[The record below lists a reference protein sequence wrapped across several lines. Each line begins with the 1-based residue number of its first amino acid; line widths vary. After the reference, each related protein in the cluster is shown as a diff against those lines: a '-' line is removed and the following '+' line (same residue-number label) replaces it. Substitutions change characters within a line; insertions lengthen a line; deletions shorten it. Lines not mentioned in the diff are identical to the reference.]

1 MSPTPRDWEPE
12 MVKRL
17 LVNVA
22 SNEAGELVYQW
33 ITPVGQE
40 LHLDHNEE
48 EV

>member
-1 MSPTPRDWEPE
+1 MSLTPRDWEPE

-22 SNEAGELVYQW
+22 SDETGELVYQW

-40 LHLDHNEE
+40 TYLDTTDE